1 MFLARVGVESM
12 LRRFIRIKIKN
23 KMLNVE
29 TSADSGANT
38 GRGGRLERLAML
50 PAVNAGV
57 GGGGGGP
64 VTTTTCAY
72 SEIRVR

>member
-1 MFLARVGVESM
+1 M
-12 LRRFIRIKIKN
+12 LRRFIGQKNIK

-29 TSADSGANT
+29 TSADSDSGANT
-38 GRGGRLERLAML
+38 GRGERLERLAML

-64 VTTTTCAY
+64 VATQACAY